1 MFFSKPSPLINS
13 FTLSVSSS
21 RIDKT
26 VAYGPGSCI
35 NGSLS
40 LNNSQLLDVYE
51 LSVLFQCQ
59 IKQNNTT
66 STFFKVKEIILNK
79 RKEYHGC
86 KVEAGNHL
94 YLFAI
99 QLPINNYP
107 PTILNETFAGEYE
120 ITYTLQGYLE
130 HSSTHT
136 IIQTNSHPI
145 IYLPLINVIQD
156 KTFNAQS
163 QQVYTRTSSSSLS
176 SPTSSSIEL
185 TAKLLQPSFCPG
197 ELCSLQI
204 NTKNTTDSKIEQF
217 YITIITHLQTDHTI
231 KQHMLY
237 HQPFPVAI
245 PKQTTDH
252 ATTLSFLL
260 PYISLPTCHYNEN
273 DVCIIIKHEM
283 IIGLSPNHH
292 QQRLLMQQDQNQQQ
306 QQQPTSPT
314 SLKRFSTSSWLQS
327 FYPSNNNNSNNTNPP
342 SPSAT
347 TAALSPPLLSFPILI
362 TTVPIQSLLNQAK
375 RPSIPVIF
383 EESPSSTDLTSTE
396 TILCKSTPLPKFI
409 PTSTSPLLRS
419 HLITDTDTEEEDDD
433 VLSVDLNN
441 QYDKYSVS
449 PSSSFQ
455 LDCMSKNN
463 SIIHNNN
470 QDSILSFSDN
480 HKNVS
485 THLMVPTKSHSG
497 ISNVVE

>member
-1 MFFSKPSPLINS
+1 
-13 FTLSVSSS
+13 
-21 RIDKT
+21 
-26 VAYGPGSCI
+26 
-35 NGSLS
+35 
-40 LNNSQLLDVYE
+40 
-51 LSVLFQCQ
+51 
-59 IKQNNTT
+59 
-66 STFFKVKEIILNK
+66 
-79 RKEYHGC
+79 
-86 KVEAGNHL
+86 
-94 YLFAI
+94 
-99 QLPINNYP
+99 
-107 PTILNETFAGEYE
+107 
-120 ITYTLQGYLE
+120 
-130 HSSTHT
+130 
-136 IIQTNSHPI
+136 
-145 IYLPLINVIQD
+145 
-156 KTFNAQS
+156 
-163 QQVYTRTSSSSLS
+163 
-176 SPTSSSIEL
+176 
-185 TAKLLQPSFCPG
+185 
-197 ELCSLQI
+197 
-204 NTKNTTDSKIEQF
+204 
-217 YITIITHLQTDHTI
+217 
-231 KQHMLY
+231 MLY

-252 ATTLSFLL
+252 VTTLSFLL

-306 QQQPTSPT
+306 QQPTSPT

-327 FYPSNNNNSNNTNPP
+327 FYPSNNNNNNNTNPP

-347 TAALSPPLLSFPILI
+347 TATLSPPLLSFPILI